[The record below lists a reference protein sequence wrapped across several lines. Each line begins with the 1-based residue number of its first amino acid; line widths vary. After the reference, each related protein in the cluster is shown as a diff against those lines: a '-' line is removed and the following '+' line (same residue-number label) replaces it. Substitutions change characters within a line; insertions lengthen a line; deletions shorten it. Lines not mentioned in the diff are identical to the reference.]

1 MTFSRRI
8 CAFEG
13 CSCAANPHHEI
24 APYCSA
30 YCAVAD
36 REAAEGACSCGHDAC
51 EAVGRNPEAST
62 KILVQSIIAMAL
74 AEGLGLIA
82 LFL

>member
-1 MTFSRRI
+1 MTFPRRI
-8 CAFEG
+8 CAFAG

-51 EAVGRNPEAST
+51 EAVG
-62 KILVQSIIAMAL
+62 QAMSHA
-74 AEGLGLIA
+74 ATCEVHTSVGVSG
-82 LFL
+82 